1 MRSIWNGSRL
11 GSTGTRT
18 GLVARWRWRL
28 MAGLMAGLVTP
39 LAALGLATAFAT
51 AAYAAPPPPGPG
63 ITPGAAMA
71 GTGSPVDLFYT
82 AIDGTV
88 WTGPAGGTPGPF
100 SQVSNGKLSSGPA
113 AIVAGGTE
121 YVFGQADHQLWYA
134 NSGPHG
140 SWTNWISLGGIITSK
155 PGAVF
160 RGPSAQDYSAYARGN
175 DGAVWARDHSTA
187 GWGPW
192 HSLGGNLLTG
202 VGPAAAFISGTYV
215 LVVGIDKQLYVQHV
229 GVTGFTKAGGQTTA
243 APALAAISIAL
254 VGFVRGTDSV
264 GYYHRF
270 LNTSPGWNKM
280 GGVFNSGLTAVGA
293 GSTTYTFGLGTDN
306 QVYRNIGTWTSYPPT
321 FSGWTKVTG

>member
-1 MRSIWNGSRL
+1 MRSIWNGSRPASS
-11 GSTGTRT
+11 GKR
-18 GLVARWRWRL
+18 ARLAARRRWRL
-28 MAGLMAGLVTP
+28 VAGLVTP
-39 LAALGLATAFAT
+39 LAAMGLATAFAT
-51 AAYAAPPPPGPG
+51 AAYAAPPAPSPG
-63 ITPGAAMA
+63 ITPGAATA
-71 GTGSPVDLFYT
+71 GAGGPVDLFYT
-82 AIDGTV
+82 ATDGTV

-100 SQVSNGKLSSGPA
+100 TQVSNGRLTSGPS

-121 YVFGQADHQLWYA
+121 YVFGQASDHALWWA
-134 NSGPHG
+134 SSGPHG
-140 SWTNWISLGGIITSK
+140 SWTNWSSLGGNITSK

-160 RGPSAQDYSAYARGN
+160 RGPSAQDYSVYARGT

-187 GWGPW
+187 GWGGW
-192 HSLGGNLLTG
+192 HSIGGNLLTG
-202 VGPAAAFISGTYV
+202 VGPAAAYISGTYV
-215 LVVGIDKQLYVQHV
+215 LVVGIDKQLYIQHV

-243 APALAAISIAL
+243 APALAAISGAL

-280 GGVFNSGLTAVGA
+280 GGVFNSGLTAVGV

-321 FSGWTKVTG
+321 FSGWAKVTG